1 MTVKTTFKW
10 NFQSI
15 ATTTVHAFVV
25 KYFRKDCGDLNEVAL
40 GNDDDKNDD
49 DDDDDDDAKVKML
62 KLLKSAQV
70 KQFLTG

>member
-40 GNDDDKNDD
+40 GNDDDKDD
-49 DDDDDDDAKVKML
+49 GDDDDDAKVKML
-62 KLLKSAQV
+62 KLMKLAQV
-70 KQFLTG
+70 KH

>member
-1 MTVKTTFKW
+1 MTVKTKFKW

-15 ATTTVHAFVV
+15 ATSTVHAFVA
-25 KYFRKDCGDLNEVAL
+25 KYFRKDCGDLNEVAS
-40 GNDDDKNDD
+40 GNDDDKDDD

-70 KQFLTG
+70 KH